1 MKVPP
6 GVSPQDFSDALKQFE
21 DIVGKDWVFTSD
33 QDVAMYRDAYS
44 PFYGEEDELVASAAV
59 APDNVEDVQKI
70 VKVANTYKIPIYAIS
85 TGKNL
90 GYGGSAPAYSGSV
103 VLDLK
108 RIAAHHVPVPGPLQ
122 IGDHGLIPIR
132 RRRLGRQAS
141 RRKEGGCSDRRENWS
156 CQGRFRTRS
165 DSFAIGGVPPVVT
178 RGRRSC

>member
-33 QDVAMYRDAYS
+33 ADVAMYRDAYS
-44 PFYGEEDELVASAAV
+44 PFYGEKEELVASAAV

-70 VKVANTYKIPIYAIS
+70 VKVANTYKIPIYPIS

-108 RIAAHHVPVPGPLQ
+108 RMNRDPGSEREAMPTRWSSRASAISISIAT
-122 IGDHGLIPIR
+122 
-132 RRRLGRQAS
+132 S
-141 RRKEGGCSDRRENWS
+141 RKRD
-156 CQGRFRTRS
+156 
-165 DSFAIGGVPPVVT
+165 
-178 RGRRSC
+178 